1 MSYWHLIWVGM
12 HDITMILLTFSA
24 IISISL
30 GVYTEGWETGW
41 FDGSAIIIA
50 ILVCLNVSAINDL
63 QKDKQFRILNAANNR
78 MMVTTIRNGEK
89 CLISTDDLVV
99 GDIIQIS
106 AGDTVPADC
115 YYLNG
120 SNVKM
125 DESKL
130 TGESDQVDKNEV
142 KNPFLVS
149 STECHEG
156 SCTALIVAV
165 GQHSVFGHMRAM
177 IESEGETYTPL
188 QVKLAKLAKQLSLLG
203 CFMGIITMIFII
215 GMHLYHFFIG
225 EGTVDE
231 NGNVKLV
238 SVDAWAGT
246 VHIYG
251 VTYSGEAGRDL
262 VSAIKH
268 AKIDADVKAL
278 TISNDYAS
286 DTSGSTSKF
295 VSVATG
301 FYKGDDGTLANFEIQ
316 QGGAGTVGSIPR
328 MSLKRLAA
336 KIDIQWD
343 AADAY
348 PNYTDVKVTGFTFD
362 GGASVTGSG
371 SGRLFPELNASSTN
385 KLMGNKTFVNTSE
398 ISQRNGRVYHY
409 VSPDGVS
416 TPKVTFNISAND
428 NGGNDSK
435 DYSLNFSKTLSPAT
449 WYKVNATIKG
459 VTGDGSIDVFNVN
472 DSGQ

>member
-1 MSYWHLIWVGM
+1 MKNIIYIHVVICGM
-12 HDITMILLTFSA
+12 IAMFLFAGCDKSEDVPPQPEEKVTLL
-24 IISISL
+24 ISL
-30 GVYTEGWETGW
+30 PKEALGTRSIGDPGTAVEEGADW
-41 FDGSAIIIA
+41 DQLAV
-50 ILVCLNVSAINDL
+50 ILAY
-63 QKDKQFRILNAANNR
+63 
-78 MMVTTIRNGEK
+78 
-89 CLISTDDLVV
+89 TDDSNIPSSYNPKVLVKT
-99 GDIIQIS
+99 IS
-106 AGDTVPADC
+106 KTDFENLP
-115 YYLNG
+115 
-120 SNVKM
+120 S
-125 DESKL
+125 
-130 TGESDQVDKNEV
+130 
-142 KNPFLVS
+142 
-149 STECHEG
+149 
-156 SCTALIVAV
+156 
-165 GQHSVFGHMRAM
+165 
-177 IESEGETYTPL
+177 
-188 QVKLAKLAKQLSLLG
+188 
-203 CFMGIITMIFII
+203 
-215 GMHLYHFFIG
+215 
-225 EGTVDE
+225 VDE

-409 VSPDGVS
+409 VFPDGVS

>member
-1 MSYWHLIWVGM
+1 MKKIIYIHVVICGIIAMFLFAGCDKSEDVPPQPEEKV
-12 HDITMILLTFSA
+12 TLL
-24 IISISL
+24 ISL
-30 GVYTEGWETGW
+30 PKEALGTRSIGDPGTAVDEGADWDQLAVILAYT
-41 FDGSAIIIA
+41 DASNIPSSYNSKV
-50 ILVCLNVSAINDL
+50 LV
-63 QKDKQFRILNAANNR
+63 K
-78 MMVTTIRNGEK
+78 TISK
-89 CLISTDDLVV
+89 TDFENLP
-99 GDIIQIS
+99 S
-106 AGDTVPADC
+106 
-115 YYLNG
+115 
-120 SNVKM
+120 
-125 DESKL
+125 
-130 TGESDQVDKNEV
+130 
-142 KNPFLVS
+142 
-149 STECHEG
+149 
-156 SCTALIVAV
+156 
-165 GQHSVFGHMRAM
+165 
-177 IESEGETYTPL
+177 
-188 QVKLAKLAKQLSLLG
+188 
-203 CFMGIITMIFII
+203 
-215 GMHLYHFFIG
+215 
-225 EGTVDE
+225 VDE

-238 SVDAWAGT
+238 SVDAWAGI

-348 PNYTDVKVTGFTFD
+348 PNYTDVKVDGFTFK
-362 GGASVTGSG
+362 GGASETGSG
-371 SGRLFPELNASSTN
+371 SGRLFPELNASSTVTV
-385 KLMGNKTFVNTSE
+385 LVGNKTFFNRSE

-409 VSPDGVS
+409 VFPDGVS
-416 TPKVTFNISAND
+416 TPTVTFNISAN
-428 NGGNDSK
+428 GNK
-435 DYSLNFSKTLSPAT
+435 VPQNYSLNFKNIKLSPAT

-459 VTGDGSIDVFNVN
+459 VTVNGSIDVFNVN